1 METTKTEK
9 KNEKEN
15 EKENEKKNEKE
26 NEKEKKEKKDNESS
40 TTGKIIDVFGR
51 IADKTLTFFIEKEKN
66 EKSDDKKKEREEI
79 EESKKLI
86 EEMKKKNEEMEKKN
100 KEIEEKIKKME
111 EKEEQN
117 KQRKNDGINE
127 WNIEKEKLINSLLN
141 NIDKDSIKN
150 IIKKDYESLEKDIL
164 IELDKKLNDELKDN
178 IIIQKKYDSIYK
190 LIKDDIPEIKSFNF
204 ILVGFTGVGKS
215 CLTNAILKKDL
226 AKEGDTIKPETN
238 NIESFSNEKQ
248 GITIYDTI
256 GIESTN
262 IERSLSKIKEKI
274 EKTFNDNLEYHPEKS
289 LHGILYCINNG
300 SSSNRIEDGEIKFIQ
315 ELNKLYYENDILIIV
330 FTQSTNA
337 KTDEKKEQL
346 RKALNNDKI
355 EIVDVLAKDIKMKL
369 GKQEILIEA
378 YGIDELRE
386 LMKKK
391 CKDKLFK
398 CNLKQIVMKKIKQK
412 YDEII
417 NESFEEIKG
426 KLKSHIFENTL
437 QEECDMIV
445 KKLIGNLNLDF
456 NNLDDI
462 FSKYSDKEKLDEI
475 KNKFLGLN
483 KGIFIEEL
491 SGLFNLINEK
501 YNNMLPNVN
510 LMEIIN
516 KKFNDYFKLNFT
528 KYIKNLYFEKSS
540 FICIEKLKEFI
551 RELIS
556 QNIKDKDIDELVN
569 SNVNNLL
576 NKD

>member
-1 METTKTEK
+1 MKRKKKKKEK
-9 KNEKEN
+9 KKEK
-15 EKENEKKNEKE
+15 
-26 NEKEKKEKKDNESS
+26 EKEKKEKSDNEGS
-40 TTGKIIDVFGR
+40 TFGKVVDVVDR
-51 IADKTLTFFIEKEKN
+51 IADKIIRVWKEKRKDEN
-66 EKSDDKKKEREEI
+66 SEDLKKEREDI
-79 EESKKLI
+79 EESKKQI

-100 KEIEEKIKKME
+100 KDVEEKLKKME

-117 KQRKNDGINE
+117 KQKKNDGINE
-127 WNIEKEKLINSLLN
+127 WNKEKDKLIDSLLN

-150 IIKKDYESLEKDIL
+150 IVKKDYESLEKDIL
-164 IELDKKLNDELKDN
+164 TELNKKLIDELKDN

-190 LIKDDIPEIKSFNF
+190 SIKDDIPEIKSFNF

-226 AKEGDTIKPETN
+226 TKEGDSIKPETN
-238 NIESFSNEKQ
+238 NIESFSNEEQ

-262 IERSLSKIKEKI
+262 IERSLSRIKEKI

-300 SSSNRIEDGEIKFIQ
+300 TSSHKIEDGEIKFIQ

-330 FTQSTNA
+330 FTQSTNP

-346 RKALNNDKI
+346 RQALNNDKI
-355 EIVDVLAKDIKMKL
+355 EIVDVLAKDLKMKL

-417 NESFEEIKG
+417 NESYEEIKG
-426 KLKSHIFENTL
+426 KIKSHIFENTL

-456 NNLDDI
+456 NNLDEI
-462 FSKYSDKEKLDEI
+462 FLKYNDKEKLEEI
-475 KNKFLGLN
+475 KNKFLLLN
-483 KGIFIEEL
+483 KGIFFEEL
-491 SGLFNLINEK
+491 SALFNSINEK

-528 KYIKNLYFEKSS
+528 KYIKSLYLEKSS

-569 SNVNNLL
+569 SNVNNI

>member
-1 METTKTEK
+1 MEKTKTEK
-9 KNEKEN
+9 KN
-15 EKENEKKNEKE
+15 E
-26 NEKEKKEKKDNESS
+26 NEKEKKEKSDNEGS
-40 TTGKIIDVFGR
+40 TFGKVVDVVDR
-51 IADKTLTFFIEKEKN
+51 IADKIIRVWKEKRKD
-66 EKSDDKKKEREEI
+66 EKSEDLKKERDEI
-79 EESKKLI
+79 EESKKQI

-100 KEIEEKIKKME
+100 KDVEEKLKKME

-117 KQRKNDGINE
+117 KQKKNDGINE
-127 WNIEKEKLINSLLN
+127 WNKEKDKLIDSLLN

-164 IELDKKLNDELKDN
+164 AELDKKLNDELKDN

-190 LIKDDIPEIKSFNF
+190 SIKDDIPEIKSFNF

-238 NIESFSNEKQ
+238 NIESFSNEEQ

-300 SSSNRIEDGEIKFIQ
+300 TSSHKIEDGEIKFIQ

-330 FTQSTNA
+330 FTQSTNP

-346 RKALNNDKI
+346 RQALNNDKI
-355 EIVDVLAKDIKMKL
+355 EIVDVLAKDLKMKL

-417 NESFEEIKG
+417 NESYEEIKG
-426 KLKSHIFENTL
+426 KIKSHIFENTL

-462 FSKYSDKEKLDEI
+462 FSKYSDKEKLDDI

-483 KGIFIEEL
+483 KGTFIEEL

-528 KYIKNLYFEKSS
+528 KYIKNLYLEKSS